1 MNTAKLL
8 LVASI
13 AAASFAA
20 SAATPEATPGPDQAP
35 QSSLSRA
42 QVQSQLA
49 DFKASGVNPWA
60 TSYNPNA
67 SFRPA
72 LTRAQVTAE
81 FLASRDQVAAMTGE
95 DSGSA
100 YLTQVATRRHN
111 VDANLAGQPTNT
123 AN

>member
-20 SAATPEATPGPDQAP
+20 SAVTPEATPGPDQAP
-35 QSSLSRA
+35 QASLSRA

-60 TSYNPNA
+60 TSYNPIA

-72 LTRAQVTAE
+72 VTRAQVTAE

-95 DSGSA
+95 DSGST
-100 YLTQVATRRHN
+100 YLAHVAARQHKVGT
-111 VDANLAGQPTNT
+111 NLAGQPTNT